1 MLSAAKNISLPCW
14 IVAIAFRVYAIVRQI
29 FLSNKKSIKMKK
41 IILVF
46 ITTIFSASLTFA
58 FDGMK
63 RKNILQKNFSFYPS
77 RMSSYGKKTFLRS
90 NNDSTKKFTK
100 PQDMGK
106 VFGKSIIA
114 FTAGYGYPSWG
125 QVVFNL
131 DSTVRF
137 VLQEFDNYTAIDI
150 GPLHFRGEMG
160 LSKFIGMGISVNYEK
175 YGGKWTRNYFVQA
188 NNQDESFNESFTV
201 TSFSIMPRFNLH
213 FAVTNQIDPYCGVG
227 AGYKSTIYKLHSDF
241 PNASYNNIE
250 AEGLIPIGFE
260 TTIGIRYYLSDS
272 FGMYLETGLAK
283 SLIQGGIALK
293 L

>member
-1 MLSAAKNISLPCW
+1 
-14 IVAIAFRVYAIVRQI
+14 
-29 FLSNKKSIKMKK
+29 MKK
-41 IILVF
+41 LILVF
-46 ITTIFSASLTFA
+46 IATIFSAGLIFA

-77 RMSSYGKKTFLRS
+77 RMSPYGKKTSLRS

-100 PQDMGK
+100 PQDIGK

-114 FTAGYGYPSWG
+114 VTAGYGYPSWG

-131 DSTVRF
+131 VLPKDTMKAWGYENYSTKG
-137 VLQEFDNYTAIDI
+137 I
-150 GPLHFRGEMG
+150 GPLHFRGEIG
-160 LSKFIGMGISVNYEK
+160 LSKFIGLGLSVNYES
-175 YGGKWTRNYFVQA
+175 YGGKWTRLYYVASPSPGHEQY
-188 NNQDESFNESFTV
+188 FNESFTV
-201 TSFSIMPRFNLH
+201 TSFSVMPRFNFH
-213 FAVTNQIDPYCGVG
+213 FSVTSQVDPYFGVG
-227 AGYKSTIYKLHSDF
+227 AGYKSTIYKFHSEFSNATNNNAQEAGPF
-241 PNASYNNIE
+241 PV
-250 AEGLIPIGFE
+250 GFE